1 MRQRVHELVDGARAA
16 IEANRR
22 RIDDLN
28 VYPVPDGD
36 TGTNLTLTVRAIEE
50 ALHDDGPDD
59 RAGLAREVSRAALMG
74 ARGNSGVILSQIIRG
89 ATESLAES
97 DDLARAFRSASD
109 AAYRA
114 VKKPVEGTMLTAIRS
129 MADAAEH
136 GADLAGII
144 ARGDDTVTQTRE
156 LLPVLKE
163 AGVVDAGA
171 AGLVEIVRGI
181 HAALTGEAQAS
192 PPEHEETFGLEAI
205 HQELS
210 RYRYCTVFVVEGE
223 GLDADELES
232 KLEQLGDSLLVVGD
246 SSALKVHVH
255 TDDPGRAL
263 SLGIARGAIEGV
275 EIANMHAQT
284 QQREERLLHSVPDE
298 QAACAVVAVSA
309 GAGNRAL
316 FESFGAVVVEGG
328 PTMNPSTADLVAA
341 IEHAPGLEV
350 ILLPN
355 NGNVILTAEHAAENA
370 SKVARVVPTR
380 SLQAGLAALVAFDG
394 SRVADENVA
403 ALQEAADGVATGA
416 VTIASRDVQLNG
428 VAVRKGKWLG
438 LAEGEPMAG
447 GETFDEVAQAV
458 LEQLLHEPRG
468 VVTLLTGDE
477 PATTRRAPGADPVR
491 VSRARARR
499 ARGGP
504 AALSAPAGSRMT
516 PVRVILVEDNDTFRE
531 TLELLFGLRDE
542 IDVVASVATGDEA
555 PPVVRALR
563 PDVVLMDYRMPGLN
577 GAEATR
583 LVLEADPM
591 TRVVCLT
598 ASVTAEEIAE
608 VERAGAAA
616 VVTKDGDFDRLVEI
630 VCEASRQ

>member
-1 MRQRVHELVDGARAA
+1 MRKRVHELVEGARAA

-36 TGTNLTLTVRAIEE
+36 TGTNLTLTVRAIDE
-50 ALHDDGPDD
+50 ALQKDGPDD

-74 ARGNSGVILSQIIRG
+74 ARGNSGVILSQIVRG

-144 ARGDDTVTQTRE
+144 ARGDDTVAQTRE

-181 HAALTGEAQAS
+181 QAALTGEALAP
-192 PPEHEETFGLEAI
+192 PPETDESFGLEAI

-210 RYRYCTVFVVEGE
+210 RYRYCTVFVVEGS

-232 KLEQLGDSLLVVGD
+232 ELDRLGDSLLVVGD

-284 QQREERLLHSVPDE
+284 QQREERLLHPVPDDRTVS
-298 QAACAVVAVSA
+298 AVVAVSA
-309 GAGNRAL
+309 GDGNRAL
-316 FESFGAVVVEGG
+316 FESFGAIVVEGG
-328 PTMNPSTADLVAA
+328 PTMNPSTADLLAA
-341 IEHAPGLEV
+341 IDHAPGLEV
-350 ILLPN
+350 VILPN
-355 NGNVILTAEHAAENA
+355 NGNVILAAEHAVEHA
-370 SKVARVVPTR
+370 SKTARVIPTR
-380 SLQAGLAALVAFDG
+380 SLQAGLAALVAFD
-394 SRVADENVA
+394 SSQAAAENLA
-403 ALQEAADGVATGA
+403 AMQEAADGVATGA

-438 LAEGEPMAG
+438 LADGEPVAG

-458 LEQLLHEPRG
+458 LERLLREPRG
-468 VVTLLTGDE
+468 VLTLLTGESPPSLD
-477 PATTRRAPGADPVR
+477 GLLSR
-491 VSRARARR
+491 VQAEH
-499 ARGGP
+499 P
-504 AALSAPAGSRMT
+504 
-516 PVRVILVEDNDTFRE
+516 D
-531 TLELLFGLRDE
+531 LEL
-542 IDVVASVATGDEA
+542 DVHQGGQPHYPLLLA
-555 PPVVRALR
+555 
-563 PDVVLMDYRMPGLN
+563 
-577 GAEATR
+577 AE
-583 LVLEADPM
+583 
-591 TRVVCLT
+591 
-598 ASVTAEEIAE
+598 
-608 VERAGAAA
+608 
-616 VVTKDGDFDRLVEI
+616 
-630 VCEASRQ
+630 